1 MAIIGSSL
9 RTHRWN
15 EELRERELELLD
27 PDTRSDSKRLADLL
41 HDDFV
46 EFGSSGTV
54 YEKQMLIEMMADE
67 RPAPVM
73 VRDFSVRQLGADTAL
88 VTYRTVGQ
96 SGQEARRSS
105 IWIRG
110 ASGWRLVFQQ
120 GTRIPN
126 AWGTVG

>member
-9 RTHRWN
+9 RKHRWY
-15 EELRERELELLD
+15 EELRRRELELLD
-27 PDTRSDSKRLADLL
+27 PETRSDSKRLGDLL

-46 EFGSSGTV
+46 EFGSSGSV
-54 YEKQMLIEMMADE
+54 YEKQMLIEMMVDE

-73 VRDFSVRQLGADTAL
+73 VRDFAVRQLGTDTAL

-96 SGQEARRSS
+96 AGQEARRSS
-105 IWIRG
+105 VWIRD
-110 ASGWRLVFQQ
+110 ASGWRLVFHQ

-126 AWGTVG
+126 AWGSIG

>member
-1 MAIIGSSL
+1 MSIIGSRL
-9 RTHRWN
+9 RKHLWY
-15 EELRERELELLD
+15 EELREKELELLD
-27 PDTRSDSKRLADLL
+27 PETRSDSKLLEALL

-46 EFGSSGTV
+46 EFGSSGSV
-54 YEKQMLIEMMADE
+54 YEKQMLIEMMVDE

-73 VRDFSVRQLGADTAL
+73 VRDFSVRQLGAETAL

-105 IWIRG
+105 VWVRSS
-110 ASGWRLVFQQ
+110 SGWKLAFHQ

-126 AWGTVG
+126 SWGTVG

>member
-27 PDTRSDSKRLADLL
+27 PATRSDSKRLADLL

-54 YEKQMLIEMMADE
+54 YEKQMLIEMMSDE

-73 VRDFSVRQLGADTAL
+73 VRDFSVRRLGADTAL

-105 IWIRG
+105 IWIRD
-110 ASGWRLVFQQ
+110 ASGWRLVFHQ